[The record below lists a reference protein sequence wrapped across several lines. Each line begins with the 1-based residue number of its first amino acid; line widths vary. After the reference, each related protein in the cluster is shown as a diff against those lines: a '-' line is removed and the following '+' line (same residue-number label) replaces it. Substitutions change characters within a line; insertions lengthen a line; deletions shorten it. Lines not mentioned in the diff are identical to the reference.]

1 MSTTTETL
9 AREAPAAQAT
19 AARTIT
25 MPTRVFLMGSVR
37 LADPAPALD
46 PLQAMRLYT
55 PNYPHLAN
63 ATLSP
68 PEVRGTELFYRIEK
82 PPVTTKG

>member
-1 MSTTTETL
+1 MS
-9 AREAPAAQAT
+9 AATATQAT
-19 AARTIT
+19 APAIAL
-25 MPTRVFLMGSVR
+25 PTRVFMMGSVR
-37 LADPAPALD
+37 LADPAPQLA
-46 PLQAMRLYT
+46 PLEAVRLYT

-68 PEVRGTELFYRIEK
+68 PEVRGTEVFYRIEK

>member
-1 MSTTTETL
+1 MSAAITRQ
-9 AREAPAAQAT
+9 ASAPAIAL
-19 AARTIT
+19 
-25 MPTRVFLMGSVR
+25 PSRVFMMGSVR
-37 LADPAPALD
+37 LADPAPQLPPLEAL
-46 PLQAMRLYT
+46 RLYT

-68 PEVRGTELFYRIEK
+68 PEVRGTEVFYRIEK

>member
-1 MSTTTETL
+1 MSADT
-9 AREAPAAQAT
+9 AT
-19 AARTIT
+19 AASAPTIAL
-25 MPTRVFLMGSVR
+25 PTRVFMMGSVR
-37 LADPAPALD
+37 LTDPAPQLP
-46 PLQAMRLYT
+46 PLEAVRLYT

-68 PEVRGTELFYRIEK
+68 PEVRGTEVFYRIEK

>member
-1 MSTTTETL
+1 MS
-9 AREAPAAQAT
+9 AATATQAT
-19 AARTIT
+19 PPAIAL
-25 MPTRVFLMGSVR
+25 PTRVFMMGSVR
-37 LADPAPALD
+37 LPDPAPQLPPLEAL
-46 PLQAMRLYT
+46 RLWT

-68 PEVRGTELFYRIEK
+68 PEIRGTEVFYRIEK